1 MNRILPLVVVIA
13 SAGTVPTV
21 AAPADTLPGSSAPM
35 GQVEHAPLM
44 NVITLGLMQVGAESK
59 FLLRI
64 ADAIGLDEAQRA
76 TLASLLFAFEA
87 DKVRREADLRVAE
100 AELNRLLTRENVDL
114 VAVRAKIDEAADIAS
129 EGQMQ
134 QIEGLLRATAVLS
147 HEQHLR
153 IVTLVSGAVSGESVG
168 VPWSRR

>member
-129 EGQMQ
+129 EGARGRCSKSKGSCGPGDRRT
-134 QIEGLLRATAVLS
+134 ESRTAPQDRDPGFWCRL
-147 HEQHLR
+147 
-153 IVTLVSGAVSGESVG
+153 G
-168 VPWSRR
+168 